1 MRSGF
6 MSGMDSEI
14 LEYGARYWRMN
25 RSYQAR
31 KYRITY
37 QILMICLLQITCCFK
52 PSLPIMSAIAVDV
65 VVGYSHLI
73 LAGMPVCAAIKP
85 YPEVVVFIPV
95 VADGNVPAGVA
106 SPSFTWM
113 FCSLIVGTDSW

>member
-6 MSGMDSEI
+6 MSGMASEI
-14 LEYGARYWRMN
+14 LEYCARYWRMN
-25 RSYQAR
+25 GSYQAR
-31 KYRITY
+31 KYRSTC
-37 QILMICLLQITCCFK
+37 QILMICLLQITCCSK
-52 PSLPIMSAIAVDV
+52 TSLPIMSAIAVDV

-85 YPEVVVFIPV
+85 YPEVMVFIPV
-95 VADGNVPAGVA
+95 VADGNVPVGVA

-113 FCSLIVGTDSW
+113 FCSLFFYSWL